1 MKRILHCFS
10 VLLIL
15 CACTQQM
22 EEPYDTASKNSQD
35 FTIEEAK
42 DFFETKY
49 SEAVTKATSVPH
61 LSLLSPGDFTPLWNN
76 ADFAEFNNKAAFNVP
91 ILSDR
96 KIFAFRATYKNGKA
110 HAQKVHVYQKLIV
123 KKNKDNSN
131 KYSYI
136 LTLIPEIGH
145 DNGARTLYDF
155 NECGKKGNFSGT
167 AVYTHPYYN
176 TIRKIEKYRN
186 GNKVEAIVISN
197 KKGNID
203 ERIRKAASMLSEL
216 RIVSRPVISTKSG
229 EDYGWDFSWDQYE
242 WIGTEDIGG
251 EDVDVYEDADGTKY
265 VDLDGDGL
273 PDSILIDES
282 VCTPDDDEEEEEE
295 EEEEPLPDDPYD
307 YYEDDYSPPD
317 ETINDD
323 DYERGK
329 QGVKKMKN
337 DLKNGNVTVRQATIH
352 GLAGFNLGLNTYSI
366 FPTLTNFLDGAIN
379 DALLKNFGR
388 TLGGAGIALTGAQT
402 ILVLIDEGELS
413 TGDWLSLISATL
425 GVAAFL
431 PIAPTISGVVGVTSA
446 LIGIASFFISD
457 TFEPGWYEI
466 HAPNGEIAYLYIN
479 STNIA

>member
-1 MKRILHCFS
+1 M
-10 VLLIL
+10 
-15 CACTQQM
+15 
-22 EEPYDTASKNSQD
+22 
-35 FTIEEAK
+35 
-42 DFFETKY
+42 
-49 SEAVTKATSVPH
+49 
-61 LSLLSPGDFTPLWNN
+61 
-76 ADFAEFNNKAAFNVP
+76 
-91 ILSDR
+91 SDR

-167 AVYTHPYYN
+167 AAYTHPYYN

-186 GNKVEAIVISN
+186 GNKVEAVVISN

-282 VCTPDDDEEEEEE
+282 VCTPDDEEEEEEE

-337 DLKNGNVTVRQATIH
+337 DLKNGNAKIVNLWNGFGT
-352 GLAGFNLGLNTYSI
+352 GLSFGLSTYDIFVEAGNYISHTSSSVLSTFGA
-366 FPTLTNFLDGAIN
+366 TLTSIGFGINLTQTVVAFADGDISNA
-379 DALLKNFGR
+379 DLL
-388 TLGGAGIALTGAQT
+388 TLTSTVVGAG
-402 ILVLIDEGELS
+402 
-413 TGDWLSLISATL
+413 
-425 GVAAFL
+425 AFL
-431 PIAPTISGVVGVTSA
+431 PVFPINVACGTLSA
-446 LIGIASFFISD
+446 IIGIVALSISSYI
-457 TFEPGWYEI
+457 TPGIYTIKTE
-466 HAPNGEIAYLYIN
+466 NGTNLYLYIEN
-479 STNIA
+479 NYFV